1 MTKPQRSAS
10 KGRDP
15 SLGLS
20 LKAVHIA
27 FIDEK
32 PAKERGVIA
41 ASEPEYI
48 YIYYRGA
55 ASGIFKVMPLVGYA

>member
-1 MTKPQRSAS
+1 M
-10 KGRDP
+10 
-15 SLGLS
+15 
-20 LKAVHIA
+20 A

>member
-20 LKAVHIA
+20 LKAVHMA

-48 YIYYRGA
+48 YIYIYIYIEINEKEKR
-55 ASGIFKVMPLVGYA
+55 

>member
-1 MTKPQRSAS
+1 M
-10 KGRDP
+10 
-15 SLGLS
+15 GLS
-20 LKAVHIA
+20 LKAVHMA

-48 YIYYRGA
+48 YIYC
-55 ASGIFKVMPLVGYA
+55 KLCKLCELMPFVGYAWCRSWNS